1 MDVQPPERFAAVPAQ
16 TSVDGPIAV
25 ELIPAPEPWEV
36 ARKLAHLPHLLFLD
50 SAERHRERG
59 RYSYVMA
66 EPRTFISAN
75 ALDCAPF
82 GLDSLI
88 QSMLEERP
96 AIGGLPP
103 FQGGLAGLFGY
114 GLGREFERV
123 PAPRTND
130 FGIPDLHLG
139 VYDCVV
145 SFDHNQNR
153 AWIVSGGKECEA
165 RLQETIRLLQTN
177 PAILAAPSPAALASL
192 APQFPLPG
200 SPGVTSNFNRA
211 GYEAA
216 VAKVVEYIRAGDCY
230 QVNLSQRL
238 LAPLR
243 EHPLELYGQIGR
255 AHV

>member
-1 MDVQPPERFAAVPAQ
+1 MRFEAVPVQ
-16 TSVDGPIAV
+16 TPADGPIAV
-25 ELIPAPEPWEV
+25 ELIPAPDAWEV
-36 ARKLAHLPHLLFLD
+36 ARSLAHLPHLLFLD
-50 SAERHRERG
+50 SAERHEERG

-82 GLDSLI
+82 GLDSLVE
-88 QSMLEERP
+88 SMMEHRP
-96 AIGGLPP
+96 SAGEASGLPP

-114 GLGREFERV
+114 GLGREFERI

-130 FGIPDLHLG
+130 FGSPDLHLG

-145 SFDHNQNR
+145 GFDHNQNR
-153 AWIVSGGKECEA
+153 AWIVSGGEGREA
-165 RLQETIRLLQTN
+165 RLRQMLR
-177 PAILAAPSPAALASL
+177 AIQSSRVGTRTPIPTSPTDSML

-200 SPGVTSNFNRA
+200 FPGVSSNFDRA

-238 LAPLR
+238 LAPLL
-243 EHPLELYGQIGR
+243 EYPLELYGR
-255 AHV
+255 